1 MDNPYSLPFYA
12 KTNKRVKTKRKKEWS
27 NTYKR
32 GENSMKKS
40 FVKSLGAATILTL
53 TLGAVDIDA
62 KASEKEKVVASY
74 SHIEKMANAKQKH
87 PIQNGLVVI
96 QKPVQ
101 ETKANV
107 TAVSEKRSMYYEV
120 NASFLNVRAK
130 GHYKANEVDVLV
142 KDWIVEVTEV
152 LDNGWGKL
160 KQGGYINLK
169 YASKIKN
176 GKERLEEQSKK
187 PKPAPKFKQ
196 KVEEPSAG
204 VYKVQK
210 KQKQVVNNTTEVYE
224 TKRYDRKVNNVRV
237 VDKRNQKPAVQ
248 EKREGVS
255 NGKYKFSA
263 YEMDLFAR
271 IVRAE
276 AGDEPYIGQVAVAS
290 VILNRLDSSQFPNTL
305 QGVIYAKN
313 QFSPVM
319 NGTINQ
325 PATEST
331 KRAVRDAIAGNNRLY
346 GAIYF
351 YAPKYVKS
359 PFMESR
365 PTITTIGGHVFKK

>member
-1 MDNPYSLPFYA
+1 
-12 KTNKRVKTKRKKEWS
+12 
-27 NTYKR
+27 
-32 GENSMKKS
+32 MKKS

-53 TLGAVDIDA
+53 TLGAVDIES
-62 KASEKEKVVASY
+62 KAAEKEKEVVAPA
-74 SHIEKMANAKQKH
+74 SHILKMANAKQKH
-87 PIQNGLVVI
+87 PIQNGLVVVN
-96 QKPVQ
+96 KPVQ
-101 ETKANV
+101 ERKANV
-107 TAVSEKRSMYYEV
+107 TAVSNQKSMYYEV
-120 NASFLNVRAK
+120 NTSFLNVRAK
-130 GHYKANEVDVLV
+130 GHYKANEIDVLV
-142 KDWIVEVTEV
+142 KDWIVEVEEV

-176 GKERLEEQSKK
+176 KGAESLAEQSKK
-187 PKPAPKFKQ
+187 PKPTPKFEQPKP
-196 KVEEPSAG
+196 KKKASTG
-204 VYKVQK
+204 VYTVQK
-210 KQKQVVNNTTEVYE
+210 KQNTVTNNTTEVYE

-237 VDKRNQKPAVQ
+237 VDKRNQAPAVE
-248 EKREGVS
+248 EKRESVS

-276 AGDEPYIGQVAVAS
+276 AGDEPYVGQVAVAS